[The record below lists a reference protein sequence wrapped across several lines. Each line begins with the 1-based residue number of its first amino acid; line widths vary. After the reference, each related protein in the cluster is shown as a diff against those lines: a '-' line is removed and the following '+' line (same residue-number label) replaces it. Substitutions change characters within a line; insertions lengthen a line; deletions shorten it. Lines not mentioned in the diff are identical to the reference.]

1 MRVLVVAKPRAMVPP
16 ELLPGLIE
24 RALQWYER
32 YQDRFEV
39 FGTFPGGGGF
49 AALDVPD
56 EEALHQMVLEMPFSP
71 FSDVDVTPY
80 VPGDVGFRTAQQA
93 FAAMSGA
100 R

>member
-1 MRVLVVAKPRAMVPP
+1 MRVLVVAKPRATVPP
-16 ELLPGLIE
+16 EQIPGLIE
-24 RALQWYER
+24 GALQWYER

-39 FGTFPGGGGF
+39 FGSFPGGGGF

-56 EEALHQMVLEMPFSP
+56 EEALHQMVLEMPFAR

-80 VPGDVGFRTAQQA
+80 VPGDVGLRTAQQA
-93 FAAMSGA
+93 FAALSGA